1 MSAVNT
7 AEWLDAIH
15 AHHGRVMSLPV
26 LVCAELLLGKTT
38 AATVAEAIAARGVS
52 VGDSDMAR
60 TTEADVAIPMHSLCD
75 LGFLGSA
82 LVTDHADGEEHLY
95 ELRYP

>member
-26 LVCAELLLGKTT
+26 LVCAELL
-38 AATVAEAIAARGVS
+38 
-52 VGDSDMAR
+52 
-60 TTEADVAIPMHSLCD
+60 
-75 LGFLGSA
+75 
-82 LVTDHADGEEHLY
+82 
-95 ELRYP
+95 